1 ALRGRRPQLGTV
13 MAMPDGTV
21 ASREKSGRA
30 TERDRD
36 RGAVVEHRV
45 FAQPVDANGEAA
57 RRAGDRDHVVEAGVG
72 GRGLDPLATY
82 LKPVLTLED
91 REGRAGDVSERACA
105 GLEEHAEAMVARL
118 VAEDERDV
126 DPAGTRIERD
136 RDVHG
141 TSNELGRASEAIAAK
156 ALWKT
161 QIELDDDRRAGAD
174 DRPPPAAGRTHP
186 RDGGARVGIGALRA
200 TRA

>member
-1 ALRGRRPQLGTV
+1 WQFRPLLAAAT
-13 MAMPDGTV
+13 PV
-21 ASREKSGRA
+21 AVSA
-30 TERDRD
+30 
-36 RGAVVEHRV
+36 A
-45 FAQPVDANGEAA
+45 AA
-57 RRAGDRDHVVEAGVG
+57 RGLGDVTLVVYDGVG
-72 GRGLDPLATY
+72 ARGLDPLATY
-82 LKPVLTLED
+82 RKPVLTLED

-141 TSNELGRASEAIAAK
+141 TSNELGRASEAVAAK

-161 QIELDDDRRAGAD
+161 QIELDDDRRAVA
-174 DRPPPAAGRTHP
+174 
-186 RDGGARVGIGALRA
+186 
-200 TRA
+200 

>member
-1 ALRGRRPQLGTV
+1 MPVPLGQ
-13 MAMPDGTV
+13 V
-21 ASREKSGRA
+21 ASREESDRA
-30 TERDRD
+30 KQRDRD

-82 LKPVLTLED
+82 RKPVLTLED

-105 GLEEHAEAMVARL
+105 GLEEHTEAMVARF

-126 DPAGTRIERD
+126 DPTGTRIERD
-136 RDVHG
+136 RDVRG
-141 TSNELGRASEAIAAK
+141 TSNEFGRASEAVAA
-156 ALWKT
+156 ASSDPL
-161 QIELDDDRRAGAD
+161 
-174 DRPPPAAGRTHP
+174 
-186 RDGGARVGIGALRA
+186 
-200 TRA
+200 